1 MLCSEP
7 RPVPGIPT
15 QLENER
21 AKAPTLVVYNLVL
34 YSTARL
40 FSYCGEITRLRK
52 DCGEL
57 RQEVGRL
64 RTGGG
69 QEFQSLALTTLYRH
83 IVGICWIP
91 DRLHICCDPCSSSII
106 PLAVGYSGIPT
117 QSENGRARAP
127 PRIVYSLV
135 LYSTAQLFSY
145 CGEIGWIA

>member
-83 IVGICWIP
+83 IVGICRTL
-91 DRLHICCDPCSSSII
+91 DRLHICYSPYSSSII
-106 PLAVGYSGIPT
+106 PLHFLLPGF
-117 QSENGRARAP
+117 
-127 PRIVYSLV
+127 RIV
-135 LYSTAQLFSY
+135 
-145 CGEIGWIA
+145 

>member
-117 QSENGRARAP
+117 QSENGRARAQP
-127 PRIVYSLV
+127 LVVYTLV
-135 LYSTAQLFSY
+135 LCSTARPFSY

>member
-91 DRLHICCDPCSSSII
+91 DRLHICCDPYSSSII
-106 PLAVGYSGIPT
+106 KLISMQFTTLCYDW
-117 QSENGRARAP
+117 QDCD
-127 PRIVYSLV
+127 RI
-135 LYSTAQLFSY
+135 
-145 CGEIGWIA
+145 GG

>member
-83 IVGICWIP
+83 VVGICKIL
-91 DRLHICCDPCSSSII
+91 DRLHICCDPCPSPII
-106 PLAVGYSGIPT
+106 PPLFPLPGF
-117 QSENGRARAP
+117 
-127 PRIVYSLV
+127 RIV
-135 LYSTAQLFSY
+135 
-145 CGEIGWIA
+145 

>member
-40 FSYCGEITRLRK
+40 FSYCGEILGLRK
-52 DCGEL
+52 VCGEL
-57 RQEVGRL
+57 CQEVERV
-64 RTGGG
+64 RTSGG
-69 QEFQSLALTTLYRH
+69 QEVLHCNEFQSLTLTTLYRH

-91 DRLHICCDPCSSSII
+91 DRLHICCDPCSSSTI
-106 PLAVGYSGIPT
+106 PLLFPLPGF
-117 QSENGRARAP
+117 
-127 PRIVYSLV
+127 RIV
-135 LYSTAQLFSY
+135 
-145 CGEIGWIA
+145 

>member
-57 RQEVGRL
+57 RQEVERL
-64 RTGGG
+64 RTGGR
-69 QEFQSLALTTLYRH
+69 QEVSQLQQVSVSRPYNAVQAY
-83 IVGICWIP
+83 CW
-91 DRLHICCDPCSSSII
+91 DLLDSRQVAHL
-106 PLAVGYSGIPT
+106 L
-117 QSENGRARAP
+117 
-127 PRIVYSLV
+127 
-135 LYSTAQLFSY
+135 
-145 CGEIGWIA
+145 

>member
-57 RQEVGRL
+57 RQEVERVGSNL
-64 RTGGG
+64 NCAGSLCLKVLHCN
-69 QEFQSLALTTLYRH
+69 QFQSLTLTT
-83 IVGICWIP
+83 
-91 DRLHICCDPCSSSII
+91 
-106 PLAVGYSGIPT
+106 
-117 QSENGRARAP
+117 
-127 PRIVYSLV
+127 
-135 LYSTAQLFSY
+135 FSY